1 MKRPEELLGKAY
13 EPLFRSTNHSHSIV
27 FGQYFLLSKMDMRSR
42 RKSILVMTYITVFMD
57 SLNNSFAGAILPYM
71 ILEMESTPF
80 QEGLVFSIYSLMQ
93 LLSIT

>member
-1 MKRPEELLGKAY
+1 MNHYFVQPIIPTLLC
-13 EPLFRSTNHSHSIV
+13 LVNI
-27 FGQYFLLSKMDMRSR
+27 FLLSKMDMRSR